1 MCRSRAVA
9 VMCGRSAS
17 SANQRSSSTFM
28 ADDHDASVRRRRC
41 IGRIEPRCRSSRSMA
56 ADAPTTGYRSGDP
69 GFRRL
74 AAALFAAGL
83 GTFALLYSTQA
94 LLPVLSSDFGVSPGA
109 SALSLAVTTAG
120 VGLGLLPAAWLSD
133 AVGRTRVMGLSLVC
147 SSALGLVGALAP
159 TFGVL

>member
-1 MCRSRAVA
+1 M
-9 VMCGRSAS
+9 
-17 SANQRSSSTFM
+17 
-28 ADDHDASVRRRRC
+28 
-41 IGRIEPRCRSSRSMA
+41 
-56 ADAPTTGYRSGDP
+56 GYRSGDP

-94 LLPVLSSDFGVSPGA
+94 LLPVLSRDFGVSPA
-109 SALSLAVTTAG
+109 MAALSLAVTTAG

-133 AVGRTRVMGLSLVC
+133 AIGRTRVMGLSLVC

-159 TFGVL
+159 TFGVLLAVRGLEGLALAGLPAVAMAYLTEEVHPEALGGAVGLYIGGMLGRLLAGG